1 MERLS
6 DAMAMAQGPR
16 GGARRDHHPKR
27 SKPDTRADGSAPA
40 EHPRRRPVRP
50 PQPPQN
56 QRALDPVEEA
66 SIDSFPC
73 SDPPGY
79 GHA

>member
-1 MERLS
+1 MV
-6 DAMAMAQGPR
+6 MAQGPR
-16 GGARRDHHPKR
+16 GGARGDRPPKR
-27 SKPDTRADGSAPA
+27 SKPDTQAAGSAPA
-40 EHPRRRPVRP
+40 EHQRRRAVHT
-50 PQPPQN
+50 PQPPQD
-56 QRALDPVEEA
+56 QRALDPVEQA

>member
-1 MERLS
+1 
-6 DAMAMAQGPR
+6 MARTQGPR
-16 GGARRDHHPKR
+16 GEGRRDPKR
-27 SKPDTRADGSAPA
+27 SKPDTQAAGSAPA
-40 EHPRRRPVRP
+40 EHQRRRAVHT
-50 PQPPQN
+50 PQPAQN
-56 QRALDPVEEA
+56 QRALDPVEQA

>member
-1 MERLS
+1 
-6 DAMAMAQGPR
+6 MAKAKGLR
-16 GGARRDHHPKR
+16 GGARQDRRPKR
-27 SKPDTRADGSAPA
+27 SKPRTRAADDAPA
-40 EHPRRRPVRP
+40 EQPRRRSVRSF
-50 PQPPQN
+50 QPPQN

-66 SIDSFPC
+66 SMDSFPC